1 MASRPKR
8 RAVGNGSPAPRDEEE
23 EEDEVEG
30 EDEDDEDSDEGE
42 DEEDEIINEVR
53 RIRGPVWLTSGKK
66 PFGSRSR
73 VNVCAASSSSCP
85 APEGP

>member
-53 RIRGPVWLTSGKK
+53 RIRGPRLAYMWEKTFRQPK
-66 PFGSRSR
+66 PCECLRCF
-73 VNVCAASSSSCP
+73 
-85 APEGP
+85 E